1 MNLKKTSF
9 LVFISFFPVFV
20 FRSNLNLTEIILTI
34 SIFIFPTILINFYL
48 ISKKNINSKI
58 LKFYLSL
65 IIVYGID
72 SNLGLWNGVIQPFK
86 NHLFEFFTVIYYPGI
101 FLLLILIFLIF
112 ALLVLTDKKFINVIS
127 IFLITIFVFNFFD
140 QTKSFKKI
148 KDYKKISNTKYD
160 TTDVVIIFDEMSGL
174 NSLSSETKEGI
185 EFDEI
190 AIELFKKY
198 NFEYY
203 SDIYS
208 ISDNSITSLSALLNL
223 TNSIDTRIE
232 VAKTSKN
239 YFYEY
244 SLEKSLLFEKFR
256 SISIY
261 QNIHFD
267 YCNFANIT
275 KCKTYNPFNQK
286 IYLKGYIDSHL
297 TKIISLW
304 KLNGS
309 ISSAL
314 IWRTLRE
321 LRIIDSNL
329 EPEGHKTSFND
340 FFVNLEKDIYSN
352 NFDFIFAHTL
362 VPHRPYGFNK
372 ECNYD
377 GSLSLRNTF
386 YSVDEHIDQHNIERK
401 CVVYFLDNFLNNLE
415 KRKYLD
421 KINLTILSDHGSRIT
436 KEDNSS
442 FSVIYANREKQSKF
456 KEIKKKKYSQEIFL
470 NKYN

>member
-1 MNLKKTSF
+1 MNLIKTSF

-20 FRSNLNLTEIILTI
+20 FRSNLNLVEIILTI
-34 SIFIFPTILINFYL
+34 SIFIFPAILINFYL

-86 NHLFEFFTVIYYPGI
+86 YHLIEFFTVIYYPGI

-112 ALLVLTDKKFINVIS
+112 TLLALTDKKFINVIS

-198 NFEYY
+198 NFKYY

-208 ISDNSITSLSALLNL
+208 ISDNSVTSLSALLNL

-232 VAKTSKN
+232 VVKTSKN

-244 SLEKSLLFEKFR
+244 SLEKSLLFEKFKN
-256 SISIY
+256 ISIY

-267 YCNFANIT
+267 YCNFENIT

-297 TKIISLW
+297 TK
-304 KLNGS
+304 
-309 ISSAL
+309 
-314 IWRTLRE
+314 
-321 LRIIDSNL
+321 
-329 EPEGHKTSFND
+329 
-340 FFVNLEKDIYSN
+340 
-352 NFDFIFAHTL
+352 
-362 VPHRPYGFNK
+362 
-372 ECNYD
+372 
-377 GSLSLRNTF
+377 
-386 YSVDEHIDQHNIERK
+386 
-401 CVVYFLDNFLNNLE
+401 
-415 KRKYLD
+415 
-421 KINLTILSDHGSRIT
+421 
-436 KEDNSS
+436 
-442 FSVIYANREKQSKF
+442 
-456 KEIKKKKYSQEIFL
+456 
-470 NKYN
+470 

>member
-1 MNLKKTSF
+1 MAKLLIKQLLMIPEFYMNLIKTSF

-20 FRSNLNLTEIILTI
+20 FRSNLNFTEIILTI
-34 SIFIFPTILINFYL
+34 SIFIFPAILINFYL

-86 NHLFEFFTVIYYPGI
+86 DHLIEFFTVIYYPGI

-148 KDYKKISNTKYD
+148 KDYKKISNIKYD

-286 IYLKGYIDSHL
+286 IYL
-297 TKIISLW
+297 
-304 KLNGS
+304 N
-309 ISSAL
+309 ISS
-314 IWRTLRE
+314 
-321 LRIIDSNL
+321 
-329 EPEGHKTSFND
+329 H
-340 FFVNLEKDIYSN
+340 
-352 NFDFIFAHTL
+352 
-362 VPHRPYGFNK
+362 
-372 ECNYD
+372 
-377 GSLSLRNTF
+377 
-386 YSVDEHIDQHNIERK
+386 
-401 CVVYFLDNFLNNLE
+401 
-415 KRKYLD
+415 
-421 KINLTILSDHGSRIT
+421 
-436 KEDNSS
+436 
-442 FSVIYANREKQSKF
+442 
-456 KEIKKKKYSQEIFL
+456 IFL
-470 NKYN
+470 

>member
-9 LVFISFFPVFV
+9 LILISSFPIFAI
-20 FRSNLNLTEIILTI
+20 RSNLNLIEIIIVSL
-34 SIFIFPTILINFYL
+34 IFLSPILILNYFL
-48 ISKKNINSKI
+48 ISKKILNDKI
-58 LKFYLSL
+58 LNFYFA
-65 IIVYGID
+65 IIIAFGID
-72 SNLGLWNGVIQPFK
+72 NNLGLWNGVIQPFK
-86 NHLFEFFTVIYYPGI
+86 YHLIEFFTVIYYPGI

-112 ALLVLTDKKFINVIS
+112 TLLALTDKKFINVIS

-198 NFEYY
+198 NFKYY

-208 ISDNSITSLSALLNL
+208 ISDNSVTSLSALLNL
-223 TNSIDTRIE
+223 TNSINTRIE

-256 SISIY
+256 NISIY

-267 YCNFANIT
+267 YCNFENIT

-286 IYLKGYIDSHL
+286 IYLKGYIDSYL

-340 FFVNLEKDIYSN
+340 FFINLEKDIYSN

-377 GSLSLRNTF
+377 GSLSLRNSF

-401 CVVYFLDNFLNNLE
+401 CVFYYLDNFLNNLE

-442 FSVIYANREKQSKF
+442 FSVIYAYREKQSKF